1 MCVSVVAVMEDYSDF
16 GRKLAAP
23 SGINQLMD
31 DIGEVLSGGREIIMM
46 GGGNPALIPA
56 MGAVWRRRFE
66 EILGQKGAFEQLVGL
81 YDTQRGLPSFRETL
95 AAFFKRVN
103 GWDIDADNIAITLG
117 SQSAYFLLFHLL
129 AGPGRGKPRR
139 ILFPMVPEYIGYA
152 DQGVAPGMFT
162 ARKPRIEQLGPH
174 RFKYRIDFEALSIT
188 PDIAALCVSR
198 PTNPTANVLTDDEL
212 RALAELARKH
222 GLYLLVDNAYGAPFP
237 QILFRETAPVWGEHI
252 INTFSLSKLGL
263 PGTRTGIVVASKEI
277 VRRLSSMN
285 AAVILATS
293 PIGQAI
299 TEPLFANGEILRL
312 SREVIRPYYAE
323 RRDFILECIAESFP
337 SSLDYHVHVCE
348 GAFFVWVWLRGLPI
362 HVQELYERLKR
373 RNVLVL
379 PGHYFFPGFDEPWQ
393 HKQEC
398 LRLSYVQPPDVV
410 RRGVKILAEEIERAY
425 AGRV

>member
-1 MCVSVVAVMEDYSDF
+1 MKNYSDF

-23 SGINQLMD
+23 SGISLLMD
-31 DIGEVLSGGREIIMM
+31 GIGAVLCGGRELIMM

-56 MGAVWRRRFE
+56 VGAVWRRRFE
-66 EILGQKGAFEQLVGL
+66 EILHHSGALEQMLGL
-81 YDTQRGLPSFRETL
+81 YDSQRGLPSFRETL

-103 GWDIDADNIAITLG
+103 GWSIDADNIAITLG

-129 AGPGRGKPRR
+129 AGPGGGVSRR

-174 RFKYRIDFEALSIT
+174 RFKYRIDFEALNIT

-212 RALAELARKH
+212 RALAGLAQRH
-222 GLYLLVDNAYGAPFP
+222 GCHLMVDNAYGAPFP

-252 INTFSLSKLGL
+252 INTYSLSKLGL

-277 VRRLSSMN
+277 VRRLSAMN

-293 PIGQAI
+293 PVGQTI
-299 TEPLFANGEILRL
+299 TEPLFASGEILRL
-312 SREVIRPYYAE
+312 CREVIRPYYTE
-323 RRDFILECIAESFP
+323 RRDFILERIAESFP
-337 SSLDYHVHVCE
+337 PGLDYQVHVCE
-348 GAFFVWVWLRGLPI
+348 GAFFVWVWLRGLPL
-362 HVQELYERLKR
+362 HVEQLYERLKQ

-410 RRGVKILAEEIERAY
+410 RRGVQILAEEIERAY
-425 AGRV
+425 TGRS